1 MVKYDRMQS
10 PGVSMT
16 TQQSGQMRVKSSV
29 PSVAIVIPCYNEEA
43 VLAVTA
49 ERLTG
54 IVSDLQTRGLISAQS
69 SINFV
74 DDGSRDATWQL
85 IEELAASNPLIRGI
99 KLSRNRGHQNALIA
113 GLLTVEGDA
122 TISVD
127 ADLQDDLAAIETMIL
142 KFREGCEVVYGV
154 RKRRDTDS
162 FFKRFTAEGYYKVL
176 ASVGVEVVFNH
187 ADYRLLGR
195 AVVEALREYGE
206 VNLFLRGII
215 PQLGFKSDVV
225 LYDRQERFAGESKY
239 PLGKMLSLA
248 WNGLT
253 SFSSM
258 PLRWITMAGTVIS
271 FVSFGIGTWALIIG
285 LFSDRVLPGWASTV
299 IPMYF
304 MGGIQLLSLGIIGEY
319 VSKIYLETK
328 RRPRFIIEKQV

>member
-1 MVKYDRMQS
+1 
-10 PGVSMT
+10 MT
-16 TQQSGQMRVKSSV
+16 TQQSGQVRASSFA

-49 ERLTG
+49 ERITG
-54 IVSDLQTRGLISAQS
+54 IVNDLQSRGLISAQS

-74 DDGSRDATWQL
+74 DDGSRDATWRL

-99 KLSRNRGHQNALIA
+99 KLSRNRGHQNALMA
-113 GLLTVEGDA
+113 GLLTVQGDA

-127 ADLQDDLAAIETMIL
+127 ADLQDDLDAIEAMIL
-142 KFREGCEVVYGV
+142 KFRDGCEVVYGV
-154 RKRRDTDS
+154 RKRRNTDT

-176 ASVGVEVVFNH
+176 ARVGVDVVFNH

-195 AVVEALREYGE
+195 AVIEALREYEE

-239 PLGKMLSLA
+239 PLSKMLSLA

-258 PLRWITMAGTVIS
+258 PLRWITMAGTIIS
-271 FVSFGIGTWALIIG
+271 FLSFGIGTWALFIG

-328 RRPRFIIEKQV
+328 RRPRYIIEKQV

>member
-1 MVKYDRMQS
+1 
-10 PGVSMT
+10 MT
-16 TQQSGQMRVKSSV
+16 AQFGSHPLDAQAA

-49 ERLTG
+49 ERMTT
-54 IVSDLQTRGLISAQS
+54 IVRDMQVRGLVSSQS
-69 SINFV
+69 TVNFI
-74 DDGSRDATWQL
+74 DDGSRDATWRI
-85 IEELAASNPLIRGI
+85 IEQLAAKDSLIRGL
-99 KLSRNRGHQNALIA
+99 KLSRNRGHQNALMA
-113 GLLTVEGDA
+113 GLMTAEGDA

-127 ADLQDDLAAIETMIL
+127 ADLQDDLGAIESMIL

-154 RKRRDTDS
+154 RKRRDTDT
-162 FFKRFTAEGYYKVL
+162 FFKRFTAEGYYKLL
-176 ASVGVEVVFNH
+176 AAVGVDVVFNH

-195 AVVEALREYGE
+195 AAIEALRDYGE

-215 PQLGFKSDVV
+215 PQLGFKSDLVM
-225 LYDRQERFAGESKY
+225 YDRQERFAGESKY
-239 PLGKMLSLA
+239 PLSKMLSLA

-253 SFSSM
+253 SFSSK
-258 PLRWITMAGTVIS
+258 PLRWITVAGTLIS
-271 FVSFGIGTWALIIG
+271 FISFGIGTWALLLS
-285 LFSDRVLPGWASTV
+285 LFSERVMPGWASTV

>member
-1 MVKYDRMQS
+1 
-10 PGVSMT
+10 MT
-16 TQQSGQMRVKSSV
+16 TQQSGQVRASSFV

-49 ERLTG
+49 ERITG
-54 IVSDLQTRGLISAQS
+54 IVNDLQSRGLISAQS

-74 DDGSRDATWQL
+74 DDGSRDATWRL

-99 KLSRNRGHQNALIA
+99 KLSRNRGHQNALMA
-113 GLLTVEGDA
+113 GLLTVQGDA

-127 ADLQDDLAAIETMIL
+127 ADLQDDLDAIEAMIL
-142 KFREGCEVVYGV
+142 KFRDGCEVVYGV
-154 RKRRDTDS
+154 RKRRNTDT

-176 ASVGVEVVFNH
+176 ARVGVDVVFNH

-195 AVVEALREYGE
+195 AVIEALREYEE

-239 PLGKMLSLA
+239 PLSKMLSLA

-258 PLRWITMAGTVIS
+258 PLRWITMAGTIIS
-271 FVSFGIGTWALIIG
+271 FLSFGIGTWALFIG

-328 RRPRFIIEKQV
+328 RRPRYIIEKQV

>member
-1 MVKYDRMQS
+1 
-10 PGVSMT
+10 MT
-16 TQQSGQMRVKSSV
+16 TRLSGQMGAQSSV

-49 ERLTG
+49 ERMTG
-54 IVSDLQTRGLISAQS
+54 IVSNLQARGLISAQS

-99 KLSRNRGHQNALIA
+99 KLSRNRGHQNALMA
-113 GLLTVEGDA
+113 GLLTVGGDA
-122 TISVD
+122 TISID

-154 RKRRDTDS
+154 RNRRDTDT
-162 FFKRFTAEGYYKVL
+162 FFKRFTAVGYYKVL
-176 ASVGVEVVFNH
+176 ASVGVDVVFNH
-187 ADYRLLGR
+187 SDYRLLGR
-195 AVVEALREYGE
+195 AAIEALREYEE

-239 PLGKMLSLA
+239 PAGKLLSLA

-258 PLRWITMAGTVIS
+258 PLHWITMMGTIILL
-271 FVSFGIGTWALIIG
+271 VSFGIGTWALIIG

-304 MGGIQLLSLGIIGEY
+304 MGGIQLLSLGIMGEY

>member
-1 MVKYDRMQS
+1 
-10 PGVSMT
+10 MT
-16 TQQSGQMRVKSSV
+16 AQHDAHALDGHAA

-49 ERLTG
+49 GRMAG
-54 IVSDLQTRGLISAQS
+54 IVRDMQARGLVSAQS
-69 SINFV
+69 TVNFV
-74 DDGSRDATWQL
+74 DDGSRDATWRL
-85 IEELAASNPLIRGI
+85 IEQLAADDPLIRGI
-99 KLSRNRGHQNALIA
+99 KLSRNRGHQNALMA
-113 GLLTVEGDA
+113 GLMSVEGDA

-127 ADLQDDLAAIETMIL
+127 ADLQDDLDAIEAMIL

-154 RKRRDTDS
+154 RKRRDTDT
-162 FFKRFTAEGYYKVL
+162 FFKRFTAEGYYKML
-176 ASVGVEVVFNH
+176 ALVGVDVVFNH

-195 AVVEALREYGE
+195 AAIEALREYGE

-225 LYDRQERFAGESKY
+225 MYDRQERFAGESKY
-239 PLGKMLSLA
+239 PLSKMLSLA

-253 SFSSM
+253 SFSSK
-258 PLRWITMAGTVIS
+258 PLRWITIAGTLIS
-271 FVSFGIGTWALIIG
+271 FISFGIGTWALLLG

-328 RRPRFIIEKQV
+328 RRPRFIIEKRV

>member
-1 MVKYDRMQS
+1 
-10 PGVSMT
+10 MT
-16 TQQSGQMRVKSSV
+16 TQQSGQMRAEPTA

-43 VLAVTA
+43 VLATTA
-49 ERLTG
+49 ERMTEIVCDLQARG
-54 IVSDLQTRGLISAQS
+54 IVSEQS

-74 DDGSRDATWQL
+74 DDGSRDATWRL
-85 IEELAASNPLIRGI
+85 IEQLAAGNPLIRGI
-99 KLSRNRGHQNALIA
+99 KLSRNRGHQNALMA
-113 GLLTVEGDA
+113 GLMTVDGDA

-127 ADLQDDLAAIETMIL
+127 ADLQDDLGAIEAMIL

-154 RKRRDTDS
+154 RNKRETDT
-162 FFKRFTAEGYYKVL
+162 FFKRVTAEGYYKVL
-176 ASVGVEVVFNH
+176 AGVGVDVVFNH

-195 AVVEALREYGE
+195 AVIEALREYKE

-215 PQLGFKSDVV
+215 PQLGFKNDVV
-225 LYDRQERFAGESKY
+225 MYDRQERFAGESKY

-248 WNGLT
+248 WNGMT

-258 PLRWITMAGTVIS
+258 PLRWITLAGTIIS
-271 FVSFGIGTWALIIG
+271 FVSFGIGLWALVIG
-285 LFSDRVLPGWASTV
+285 LFSNRVLPGWASTV

-304 MGGIQLLSLGIIGEY
+304 MGGIQLLSLGVIGEY
-319 VSKIYLETK
+319 VAKIYLETK

>member
-1 MVKYDRMQS
+1 
-10 PGVSMT
+10 MT
-16 TQQSGQMRVKSSV
+16 AQHDAHDLDGHVA

-49 ERLTG
+49 GRMAG
-54 IVSDLQTRGLISAQS
+54 IVRDMQARSLVSAQS
-69 SINFV
+69 TVNFV
-74 DDGSRDATWQL
+74 DDGSRDATWRM
-85 IEELAASNPLIRGI
+85 IEQLAANDPLIRGI
-99 KLSRNRGHQNALIA
+99 KLSRNRGHQNALMA
-113 GLLTVEGDA
+113 GLMSVEGDA

-127 ADLQDDLAAIETMIL
+127 ADLQDDLDAIEVMIL

-154 RKRRDTDS
+154 RKRRDTDT

-176 ASVGVEVVFNH
+176 ALVGVDVVFNH

-195 AVVEALREYGE
+195 VAIEALREYGE

-225 LYDRQERFAGESKY
+225 MYDRQDRFAGESKY
-239 PLGKMLSLA
+239 PLSKMLSLA

-253 SFSSM
+253 SFSSK
-258 PLRWITMAGTVIS
+258 PLRWITIAGTLIS
-271 FVSFGIGTWALIIG
+271 FISFGIGTWALLLG

-328 RRPRFIIEKQV
+328 RRPRFIIEKRV

>member
-1 MVKYDRMQS
+1 M
-10 PGVSMT
+10 G
-16 TQQSGQMRVKSSV
+16 
-29 PSVAIVIPCYNEEA
+29 
-43 VLAVTA
+43 
-49 ERLTG
+49 G
-54 IVSDLQTRGLISAQS
+54 ILRDLQARGLVSAQCTV
-69 SINFV
+69 NFV
-74 DDGSRDATWQL
+74 DDGSRDATWRM
-85 IEELAASNPLIRGI
+85 IEQLAAADPLIRGI
-99 KLSRNRGHQNALIA
+99 KLSRNRGHQNALMA
-113 GLLTVEGDA
+113 GLMTVEGDA

-127 ADLQDDLAAIETMIL
+127 ADLQDDLGAIEAMIL
-142 KFREGCEVVYGV
+142 KFRDGCEVVYGV
-154 RKRRDTDS
+154 RNRRDTDT

-176 ASVGVEVVFNH
+176 AAVGVDVVFNH

-195 AVVEALREYGE
+195 AAIEALREYGE

-215 PQLGFKSDVV
+215 PQLGFNSDIV

-253 SFSSM
+253 SFSSK
-258 PLRWITMAGTVIS
+258 PLRWITIAGTVIS
-271 FVSFGIGTWALIIG
+271 FISFGIGTWALIIG
-285 LFSDRVLPGWASTV
+285 LFSSRVLPGWASTV

-328 RRPRFIIEKQV
+328 RRPRFIIEKRV

>member
-1 MVKYDRMQS
+1 
-10 PGVSMT
+10 MT
-16 TQQSGQMRVKSSV
+16 TPLSGQMRAKFCI

-49 ERLTG
+49 ERMTG
-54 IVSDLQTRGLISAQS
+54 IVSDLQARGLISAQS

-99 KLSRNRGHQNALIA
+99 KLSRNQGHQNALMA

-154 RKRRDTDS
+154 RNRRDSDT

-176 ASVGVEVVFNH
+176 AGVGVDVVFNH
-187 ADYRLLGR
+187 SDYRLLGR
-195 AVVEALREYGE
+195 AAIEALREYEE

-239 PLGKMLSLA
+239 PAGKLLNLA

-258 PLRWITMAGTVIS
+258 PLRWITLAGTIILL
-271 FVSFGIGTWALIIG
+271 VSFGIETWALIIG
-285 LFSDRVLPGWASTV
+285 LFSDRALPGWASTV

-328 RRPRFIIEKQV
+328 RRPRFIIERQV

>member
-1 MVKYDRMQS
+1 MTAQYDAYIRS
-10 PGVSMT
+10 ESAA
-16 TQQSGQMRVKSSV
+16 

-43 VLAVTA
+43 VLAETA
-49 ERLTG
+49 ARMGG
-54 IVSDLQTRGLISAQS
+54 IVRELQARGLVSAQS
-69 SINFV
+69 TVNFV
-74 DDGSRDATWQL
+74 DDGSRDATWRL
-85 IEELAASNPLIRGI
+85 IEQLAAGDTLIRGI
-99 KLSRNRGHQNALIA
+99 KLSRNRGHQNALMA
-113 GLLTVEGDA
+113 GLMTVEGDA

-127 ADLQDDLAAIETMIL
+127 ADLQDDLGAIEAMIV

-154 RKRRDTDS
+154 RNRRDTDT

-176 ASVGVEVVFNH
+176 AAVGVDVVFNH

-195 AVVEALREYGE
+195 AAIEALREYGE

-239 PLGKMLSLA
+239 PIGKMLSLA

-253 SFSSM
+253 SFSSK
-258 PLRWITMAGTVIS
+258 PLRWITVAGTLIS
-271 FVSFGIGTWALIIG
+271 FISFGIGTWALVIG
-285 LFSDRVLPGWASTV
+285 LFSGHVLPGWASTV

>member
-1 MVKYDRMQS
+1 MTAQS
-10 PGVSMT
+10 LSLGSAGSPP
-16 TQQSGQMRVKSSV
+16 

-43 VLAVTA
+43 VLEVTA
-49 ERLTG
+49 ERMTGIVRDLQARG
-54 IVSDLQTRGLISAQS
+54 IVSDQS
-69 SINFV
+69 TINLV
-74 DDGSRDATWQL
+74 DDGSRDATWRI
-85 IEELAASNPLIRGI
+85 IERLASSNPLIRGI
-99 KLSRNRGHQNALIA
+99 KLSRNRGHQNALMA
-113 GLLTVEGDA
+113 GLMTVEGDA

-127 ADLQDDLAAIETMIL
+127 ADLQDDLDAIEAMVL

-154 RKRRDTDS
+154 RKRRDTDT
-162 FFKRFTAEGYYKVL
+162 FFKRVTAEGYYKVL
-176 ASVGVEVVFNH
+176 SALGVDVVFNH
-187 ADYRLLGR
+187 ADYRLMGR
-195 AVVEALREYGE
+195 AAIEALREFGE

-253 SFSSM
+253 SFSST
-258 PLRWITMAGTVIS
+258 PLRWITIAGTVIS
-271 FVSFGIGTWALIIG
+271 LISFGIGIWALIVG
-285 LFSDRVLPGWASTV
+285 LSSDRALPGWASTV

-319 VSKIYLETK
+319 VSKIYLESK
-328 RRPRFIIEKQV
+328 RRPRFIIEKRV

>member
-1 MVKYDRMQS
+1 
-10 PGVSMT
+10 MT
-16 TQQSGQMRVKSSV
+16 IQQSGTTRAEPAT

-43 VLAVTA
+43 VLTVTA
-49 ERLTG
+49 ERMTE
-54 IVSDLQTRGLISAQS
+54 IVRDLQARGVVSQHS

-74 DDGSRDATWQL
+74 DDGSRDATWRL
-85 IEELAASNPLIRGI
+85 IEQLAEGNPLIRGI
-99 KLSRNRGHQNALIA
+99 KLSRNRGHQNALMA
-113 GLLTVEGDA
+113 GLMTVEGDV

-127 ADLQDDLAAIETMIL
+127 ADLQDDLGAIEAMIL

-154 RKRRDTDS
+154 RNRRDTDT
-162 FFKRFTAEGYYKVL
+162 FFKRITAEGYYKVL
-176 ASVGVEVVFNH
+176 AAVGVDVVFNH

-195 AVVEALREYGE
+195 AVIEALREFKE

-225 LYDRQERFAGESKY
+225 MYDRQERFAGESKY

-248 WNGLT
+248 WNGMT

-258 PLRWITMAGTVIS
+258 PLRWITIAGTIIS
-271 FVSFGIGTWALIIG
+271 FLSFGIGIWALIIG
-285 LFSDRVLPGWASTV
+285 LFSNRVLPGWASTV

-304 MGGIQLLSLGIIGEY
+304 LGGVQLLSLGVIGEY

-328 RRPRFIIEKQV
+328 RRPRFIIEKRV

>member
-1 MVKYDRMQS
+1 
-10 PGVSMT
+10 MT
-16 TQQSGQMRVKSSV
+16 TQQSGQMRIKSSV

-49 ERLTG
+49 ERMTG
-54 IVSDLQTRGLISAQS
+54 IVGDLQARGLISAQS

-85 IEELAASNPLIRGI
+85 IEELATSNPLIRGI
-99 KLSRNRGHQNALIA
+99 KLSRNRGHQNALMA
-113 GLLTVEGDA
+113 GLLTVKGDA

-154 RKRRDTDS
+154 RKRRDTDT

-176 ASVGVEVVFNH
+176 AGVGVDVVFNH

-195 AVVEALREYGE
+195 AAIEALREYEE

-225 LYDRQERFAGESKY
+225 MYDRQERFAGESKY

-248 WNGLT
+248 WNGMT

-258 PLRWITMAGTVIS
+258 PLRWITVAGTIIS
-271 FVSFGIGTWALIIG
+271 FISFGIGLWALIIG
-285 LFSDRVLPGWASTV
+285 LFSNRVLPGWASTV

>member
-1 MVKYDRMQS
+1 
-10 PGVSMT
+10 MT
-16 TQQSGQMRVKSSV
+16 AQQDTYVRSKSAA
-29 PSVAIVIPCYNEEA
+29 PSIAIVIPCYNEEA
-43 VLAVTA
+43 VLAETA
-49 ERLTG
+49 GRMG
-54 IVSDLQTRGLISAQS
+54 GVVRDLQARGLVSAQS
-69 SINFV
+69 TVNFV
-74 DDGSRDATWQL
+74 DDGSRDATWRL
-85 IEELAASNPLIRGI
+85 IEQLAAGDPLIRGI
-99 KLSRNRGHQNALIA
+99 KLSRNRGHQNALMA
-113 GLLTVEGDA
+113 GLMTVEGDA

-127 ADLQDDLAAIETMIL
+127 ADLQDDLGAIEAMIV

-154 RKRRDTDS
+154 RSRRDTDT
-162 FFKRFTAEGYYKVL
+162 FFKRFTAEGYYRVL
-176 ASVGVEVVFNH
+176 AAAGVDVVYNH

-195 AVVEALREYGE
+195 AAIEALREYGE

-225 LYDRQERFAGESKY
+225 LYARQERFAGESKY

-253 SFSSM
+253 SFSSR
-258 PLRWITMAGTVIS
+258 PLRWITIAGTVIS
-271 FVSFGIGTWALIIG
+271 FISFGIGAWALVIG
-285 LFSDRVLPGWASTV
+285 LSSDRVLPGWASTV